1 MEEAFPCTCPRKVRL
16 ILLFSFILTNL
27 KLASSTAQVPLVIW
41 SNRSLPVAAP
51 SPAGH
56 ILSSDGLNSYLGS
69 AFGPGAHTVLF
80 FLQDELSVDDFTVF
94 GGVFGNERDG
104 AFANLRASLRDSASS
119 LTFPAVACSA
129 SSTLAMLERR
139 LGVPPTLVD
148 ADSLARARLETKI
161 GNLLV
166 VELASCAS
174 SQKSCKE
181 VLRDNDAIISDVTGV
196 MATKMLPYTAM
207 YTGVRPSRVSSAHQW
222 ERLANDGAARSLLQA
237 PPPEVTAPIM
247 FNGTGGPCIMLW
259 AQNLNVSFSPSPQW
273 TDLAAQTPSLAGS
286 RCGADSALLVL
297 QYSSGISLSFAMSQ
311 RFYPTSARNWFKLDS
326 VQLSSNGTTATF
338 TGHRAISAPSEYS
351 FRCQTVANFGD
362 ALLTL
367 NSSDPAF
374 ADWRLR
380 FVDFQI
386 QGFGLANGTDFSYA
400 SDCAGFFTP
409 GIWMGTLTSL
419 LMLSILVYG
428 LHMITQLNTMD
439 RFDDP
444 KGPSIS
450 VPQSE

>member
-1 MEEAFPCTCPRKVRL
+1 MAEAFPCTCSRIARL
-16 ILLFSFILTNL
+16 ILLFSFVLAHL
-27 KLASSTAQVPLVIW
+27 KTASSTVQVPLVIW
-41 SNRSLPVAAP
+41 SNRSLPLAAP

-56 ILSSDGLNSYLGS
+56 ILSSDGLAGYLGS
-69 AFGPGAHTVLF
+69 AFGPGAHTVLL

-119 LTFPAVACSA
+119 LTFPAVACSP
-129 SSTLAMLERR
+129 SSALALLERR
-139 LGVPPTLVD
+139 LGVPPTPVD
-148 ADSLARARLETKI
+148 ADSLSRARLETTV
-161 GNLLV
+161 GNLLL
-166 VELASCAS
+166 VELPSCAS

-181 VLRDNDAIISDVTGV
+181 VLRDNDAILADVTSV
-196 MATKMLPYTAM
+196 MATKMLPYTAI
-207 YTGVRPSRVSSAHQW
+207 YTGVRPSRVIR
-222 ERLANDGAARSLLQA
+222 ERETVALAGATRSLLQA
-237 PPPEVTAPIM
+237 PPPDVKAPII
-247 FNGTGGPCIMLW
+247 FNGTGGGPCIMLW
-259 AQNLNVSFSPSPQW
+259 AQNLNVSFSPSPKW
-273 TDLAAQTPSLAGS
+273 TDLAAETPSLAGS

-311 RFYPTSARNWFKLDS
+311 RFYPVSARNWFTLDS
-326 VQLSSNGTTATF
+326 VQLRSNGTTATF
-338 TGHRAISAPSEYS
+338 TGGRAISAPSEYS
-351 FRCQTVANFGD
+351 FRCQTVASFGD

-367 NSSDPAF
+367 NSSDPAL
-374 ADWRLR
+374 ANWRLR

-386 QGFGLANGTDFSYA
+386 QGFGLANGTNFSYA

-409 GIWMGTLTSL
+409 AIWMGTLTSL
-419 LMLSILVYG
+419 LMLSILLYG
-428 LHMITQLNTMD
+428 LQMITQLNTMD